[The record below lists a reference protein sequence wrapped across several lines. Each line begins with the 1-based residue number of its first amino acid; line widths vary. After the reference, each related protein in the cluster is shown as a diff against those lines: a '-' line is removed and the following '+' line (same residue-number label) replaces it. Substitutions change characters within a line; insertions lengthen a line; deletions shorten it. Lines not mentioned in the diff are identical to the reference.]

1 MESLT
6 KEMNRELLEKEF
18 PDQKKALLM
27 MMMTMIRKL
36 NDFSFYFFF
45 CTVLLFSSDEKM
57 KQIKGIVFSKVL
69 PG

>member
-36 NDFSFYFFF
+36 NDFSFYFFVFLLYSSFIQF
-45 CTVLLFSSDEKM
+45 CFMM
-57 KQIKGIVFSKVL
+57 KK
-69 PG
+69 